1 MLIRPFSAIHTA
13 SGSLQTCHGEN
24 ARDHV
29 GGQTF
34 DSHRGEMRLGA
45 IVRAAAAYIYA
56 SHEREFAYRK
66 FRVEGSAFS
75 RDGRGMFIPAVRM

>member
-1 MLIRPFSAIHTA
+1 LAIDVKSIFSFFSFRDTL
-13 SGSLQTCHGEN
+13 SGFPQTCQNGN

-45 IVRAAAAYIYA
+45 IVRAAAAIYVCD
-56 SHEREFAYRK
+56 EREFA
-66 FRVEGSAFS
+66 
-75 RDGRGMFIPAVRM
+75 